1 LVVTGLSGAID
12 IDEIA
17 AGLPRRLHEVTACH
31 VDNTPGQIAL
41 VEDGAAWTYSDLD
54 ERVTEIATVLSSLG
68 VRGGDRMM
76 IVSENCISLAALLLA
91 ASRLDAWAIV
101 ANPRLSARELDQ
113 IRDHSGARRMF
124 FTSSVSKEAAAHA
137 SRLGAENRPLGPLQ
151 EISVGPLDEGA
162 TVEPVEADPS
172 KQVAVLIYT
181 SGTTGAPKGVMLSHD
196 NLLISAKATAHFR
209 NMDHND
215 KIYLVLPISHIVG
228 ISLLIMALMVG
239 GTVRLASR
247 YDPATLAKALVDEGI
262 TMLDG
267 TPAIYQGLLEY
278 KHVARLNW
286 VDRGGLRLIAVSG
299 SSFDLNLKTRVEKE
313 FGLPLLNGYGTTE
326 CSLGVSAVRFDAPRS
341 DDAVGALLPGV
352 EGRVRTLDGIP
363 LSRGEVGEL
372 HVRGRNV
379 MRGYYRAPEL
389 TAKVID
395 SERWLNSGHLAR
407 FEGDCLHIIGRSKEM
422 ISAISADIE
431 AILNAH
437 KHVQSAVV
445 GQAINGN
452 GEIVAFVQ
460 LLPGSRVRPTDLM
473 ESIMPRLTSYVRP
486 PKVIVV
492 DVLPGS
498 STGKTR
504 EHELARCLR
513 GDRAT
518 AKQAAK
524 FQRRTHLT

>member
-1 LVVTGLSGAID
+1 MAGPSGAVD

-17 AGLPRRLHEVTACH
+17 AGLPRRIHEVVALH
-31 VDNTPGQIAL
+31 VAHAPGRAAL
-41 VEDGAAWTYSDLD
+41 IEDGAAWSYRELD
-54 ERVTEIATVLSSLG
+54 RRVTDIAAALSSLG
-68 VRGGDRMM
+68 VRAGDRM
-76 IVSENCISLAALLLA
+76 IVVSENCISLAALLLA

-124 FTSSVSKEAAAHA
+124 FTSSVSNEAAAHA
-137 SRLGAENRPLGPLQ
+137 SRLGAENRQLGSLQ
-151 EISVGPLDEGA
+151 EIGVGPLDEGA

-196 NLLISAKATAHFR
+196 NLLISARATAHFR

-228 ISLLIMALMVG
+228 ISLLITTLMVG
-239 GTVRLASR
+239 GTMRFASR
-247 YDPATLAKALVDEGI
+247 SDPAMLAKALADERI

-267 TPAIYQGLLEY
+267 SPATYQGLLEY
-278 KHVARLNW
+278 KNIAGLKQVNC
-286 VDRGGLRLIAVSG
+286 GTLRLIAVSG
-299 SSFDLNLKTRVEKE
+299 SSLDLNLKTRVERE

-326 CSLGVSAVRFDAPRS
+326 CSPGVSAVRFDAPRS

-352 EGRVRTLDGIP
+352 EARVRTLDGIP
-363 LSRGEVGEL
+363 LSKGEVGEL

-379 MRGYYRAPEL
+379 MRGYYRAPDR
-389 TAKVID
+389 TARVMD
-395 SERWLNSGHLAR
+395 TERWFNTGDLAR
-407 FEGDCLHIIGRSKEM
+407 FDGDCLHIVGRSNEM
-422 ISAISADIE
+422 IGAISARIE
-431 AILNAH
+431 AILNSH
-437 KHVQSAVV
+437 KDVQSAVV
-445 GQAINGN
+445 GQALNGK

-460 LLPGSRVRPTDLM
+460 LFPGSRVKPTDLM
-473 ESIMPRLTSYVRP
+473 DSIKPRLTSYIRL
-486 PKVIVV
+486 PKIVV
-492 DVLPGS
+492 VDTLPGS

-504 EHELARCLR
+504 EHELAGCLR
-513 GDRAT
+513 ADRAA

-524 FQRRTHLT
+524 FHRRTHLT